1 MKKRTRIVPSLVV
14 TASFIGVIPACALG
28 ACGGTTGSQ
37 DGGGDAKVD
46 QFLGVAAVA
55 MCCFEASLPDGDA
68 SDATSEASD
77 APSEATSDVATDA
90 IGDAPEGG

>member
-14 TASFIGVIPACALG
+14 TATFVGVIPACAIE
-28 ACGGTTGSQ
+28 ACGGTTTTQ

-55 MCCFEASLPDGDA
+55 MCCFDAMGVADVGFIPD
-68 SDATSEASD
+68 STSD
-77 APSEATSDVATDA
+77 APKDA
-90 IGDAPEGG
+90 VGDAPADATEGG

>member
-28 ACGGTTGSQ
+28 ACGGTTTTQ
-37 DGGGDAKVD
+37 DGGGGDAKQD

-55 MCCFEASLPDGDA
+55 MCCFDAMGVADVGFIPDAPNDV
-68 SDATSEASD
+68 TSD
-77 APSEATSDVATDA
+77 APADA
-90 IGDAPEGG
+90 NEGG

>member
-1 MKKRTRIVPSLVV
+1 MMKKRTRIVPSLVV

-55 MCCFEASLPDGDA
+55 MCCFDA
-68 SDATSEASD
+68 MGVADSAFAD
-77 APSEATSDVATDA
+77 APSDVTSDVSSDA
-90 IGDAPEGG
+90 NEGGG

>member
-28 ACGGTTGSQ
+28 ACGGETTTQ

-55 MCCFEASLPDGDA
+55 MCCFDA
-68 SDATSEASD
+68 MGVADIGFVPD
-77 APSEATSDVATDA
+77 APLDA
-90 IGDAPEGG
+90 VGDAPADAKEGG